1 MLYQNVLLTA
11 YIYKLKKQLVVVTK
25 RKSRKR
31 KQIQQDGTIEYGTV
45 AAQVAAETS
54 IAPQRSKKAR
64 SSSDQEPT

>member
-31 KQIQQDGTIEYGTV
+31 KQI
-45 AAQVAAETS
+45 
-54 IAPQRSKKAR
+54 
-64 SSSDQEPT
+64 